1 MVKWVED
8 DRKHLHF
15 ILLVHPANQISGNE
29 LDDVR
34 EEEEEV
40 KEGKE
45 EKAGMSED
53 DSELWTM
60 LIINNAP
67 CSNSPRLTGGL
78 KAQDLEIQHV
88 EELDQVDADFNNI
101 ALMELERANN
111 PDAQA
116 QMEDQGDSAD
126 VNWWV
131 TVIVTVEQLSEFSH
145 C

>member
-1 MVKWVED
+1 MED

-29 LDDVR
+29 LDDVK

-67 CSNSPRLTGGL
+67 CSNSPGLTGGL

-101 ALMELERANN
+101 ALMELERTNN

-126 VNWWV
+126 VNW
-131 TVIVTVEQLSEFSH
+131 
-145 C
+145 